1 MTLLSGGVRLK
12 SPYDA
17 CNPDALGGENFI
29 ARWLIKIGSSRSA
42 SSAEG
47 LARSRTEPGSQL
59 RRLTK
64 IGPSKSRRLR
74 RSQAA
79 VRRRRARKSC
89 RVKQGRRASAPA
101 CMGCPA
107 RVGAISAIIPATAN
121 DQSRHYDCGGRS
133 ANGAST
139 TLRLSLHYERRA
151 ASRNILLMA
160 APTARV
166 SPAYRTEG
174 RNCAAVRNSDPRSA
188 AARARRG
195 PAIPL
200 TSAVS

>member
-12 SPYDA
+12 SPHDA

-29 ARWLIKIGSSRSA
+29 ARRLIKIGSSRSA

-59 RRLTK
+59 RRLTRS
-64 IGPSKSRRLR
+64 GPSKSRSRSCIAPSVWQSLHLWPSPFLPRRASPLASPAAPASSARPWQALCPPPRTLR

-107 RVGAISAIIPATAN
+107 RVGAISAIIPATAS
-121 DQSRHYDCGGRS
+121 DQSRHYDHLATQPSLRAPRRILQRFADGG
-133 ANGAST
+133 A
-139 TLRLSLHYERRA
+139 
-151 ASRNILLMA
+151 
-160 APTARV
+160 
-166 SPAYRTEG
+166 
-174 RNCAAVRNSDPRSA
+174 D
-188 AARARRG
+188 
-195 PAIPL
+195 
-200 TSAVS
+200 